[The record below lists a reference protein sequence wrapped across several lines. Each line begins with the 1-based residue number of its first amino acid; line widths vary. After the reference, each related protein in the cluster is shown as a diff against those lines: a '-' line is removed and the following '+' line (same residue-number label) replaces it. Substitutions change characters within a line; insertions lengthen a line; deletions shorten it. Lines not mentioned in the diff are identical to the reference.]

1 MSDVVIIPLGALG
14 VLELPRDVFERHL
27 RGCEVPQAAI
37 APPSPSASAAGLI
50 DARAL
55 AKQLCVPTS
64 WIMERARSGAIPS
77 VRVGR
82 YVRFNLAAVCDE
94 LTAKSLVIAKPLNGK
109 GKNGA
114 ANRLLTAGRPNSQ
127 AGVRG
132 TKDGDRGRH

>member
-37 APPSPSASAAGLI
+37 APLPPSGSAPELI

-55 AKQLCVPTS
+55 AKQLSVPTS
-64 WIMERARSGAIPS
+64 WIMERARSNSIPN
-77 VRVGR
+77 VRIGR

-94 LTAKSLVIAKPLNGK
+94 LTGKSLVIAKPLNGK
-109 GKNGA
+109 GKNST
-114 ANRLLTAGRPNSQ
+114 ANRLLTAELPNSR